1 MFLPRLVPLGFVLAA
16 WVAALSVVLFF
27 SPVRPRHL
35 ACFSLGSFLCFL
47 VRGSSLLG
55 PFLLFFSPLCVSCPF
70 LGDLPAISRSVS
82 SSGEDLFLSSLPDV
96 RAMAESSSNP
106 LPRSFRVLSF
116 HVVWVLF
123 RLHSF
128 CALFVNP
135 SCLLWLA
142 IPSRPRFLSSR
153 SLAQI
158 ALSFFIRDIISQAS
172 SSTSS
177 SSLPISASSSL
188 RVPCVLPLLLGRT
201 VFAVLRL
208 VWLLLTLL
216 LFPPFWSRPHTVHL
230 QCSRP
235 FPFELFFFLLA
246 RVSIGPCC
254 GYAFCGLVATIWC

>member
-188 RVPCVLPLLLGRT
+188 RVPCVLPFFSAAL
-201 VFAVLRL
+201 
-208 VWLLLTLL
+208 
-216 LFPPFWSRPHTVHL
+216 
-230 QCSRP
+230 CSR
-235 FPFELFFFLLA
+235 
-246 RVSIGPCC
+246 CC
-254 GYAFCGLVATIWC
+254 GFCGFCSHCFSFLPLESATYSLSSVFTSFSLRVILFSSCQGFHWALL